1 MRNAHRALN
10 DCHKGRTIGQKPTP
24 GNSKTAGHTG
34 MDVGGCSNL
43 LTGSRLRDPLDG
55 LASRAIPA

>member
-10 DCHKGRTIGQKPTP
+10 DCHEGRTIGQKPTS
-24 GNSKTAGHTG
+24 GNSKTAGRTG
-34 MDVGGCSNL
+34 MDVGGRFNI
-43 LTGSRLRDPLDG
+43 LTGSKLSGPLGG